1 MNEIKSL
8 LAIFAH
14 PDDESYRAGG
24 ALALLARKG
33 AQAWVLCATR
43 GEQGILNMDPEETGQ
58 VRQIEMECA
67 CRALGIEPPRFLDY
81 QDGTLPQVDEED
93 AVRQV
98 VRIIRKLRPQALLT
112 WPPSGVSGHPDH
124 VAVSK
129 WTEKAF
135 QLAADPAAYPELKEA
150 AHTVGAL
157 YHIVMPRSLAEDMK
171 MPHLHTVPDEEV
183 TLTMDVSAVWDAKM
197 AAIRCHHSQIVNS
210 PILDAPE
217 EQQHLFLGTEY
228 FQRIIIQKKKIN
240 NHEIGEKNAN

>member
-1 MNEIKSL
+1 MNKIERL

-33 AQAWVLCATR
+33 AQVWVLCATR
-43 GEQGILNMDPEETGQ
+43 GEQGILKLDPEETGQ
-58 VRQIEMECA
+58 VRQTEMECA
-67 CRALGIEPPRFLDY
+67 CRALGIDPPRFLDY
-81 QDGTLPQVDEED
+81 QDGTLPQVDEEG
-93 AVRQV
+93 AVGQV
-98 VRIIRKLRPQALLT
+98 VRTIRTLRPQVLLT
-112 WPPSGVSGHPDH
+112 WPLSGVSGHPDH

-135 QLAADPAAYPELKEA
+135 HLAADPTAYPEHKEA
-150 AHTVGAL
+150 PHAVDAL
-157 YHIVMPRSLAEDMK
+157 YHIVIPRSLAETME

-183 TLTMDVSAVWDAKM
+183 TLTVDVSAVWDTKM
-197 AAIRCHHSQIVNS
+197 AAIHCHLSQIVNS

-228 FQRIIIQKKKIN
+228 FQQVTVQTKSKKS
-240 NHEIGEKNAN
+240 